1 MATQELNPGHLL
13 EISGR
18 YWETC
23 TLHAGVKLDV
33 FTIIGSDS
41 LSGSDVAQK
50 LGADKRAVEMFL
62 NALTAM
68 NLLSKS
74 DDRYSNTAVSATFLV
89 KDSPRYVGHIIKH
102 HHHLVESWVQL
113 DSAVQTGQPIRTK
126 ASYDDEEWRESFL
139 MGMFNIA
146 MNLAP
151 VIVPLID
158 LSGRRHLVDLGGGP
172 GTYAIQFCLNNPE
185 LKATVY
191 DLPTTRPFA
200 EKTIA
205 AFGLSDRIDFR
216 DVDYLEEG
224 IQGTYDVAWLSH
236 ILHAESPEDCRNIVK
251 MAVGALE
258 PGGMILIHEF
268 ILNNSMDGPLF
279 PALFSLNMLIGT
291 SAGQSYSEQQLKD
304 MLSEAGVRD
313 FRRIHFESANDS
325 SVIAGTVNK

>member
-1 MATQELNPGHLL
+1 MATQDLHPGHLL

-18 YWETC
+18 FWETC

-33 FTIIGSDS
+33 FTIIGDEQ
-41 LSGSDVAQK
+41 LACEDVAQQ
-50 LGADKRAVEMFL
+50 LSGDKRAVEMLL

-74 DDRYSNTAVSATFLV
+74 SHRYANTPLSKSFLV
-89 KDSPRYVGHIIKH
+89 KGSPRYVGHIIMH
-102 HHHLVESWVQL
+102 HHYLVDSWAQT
-113 DSAVQTGQPIRTK
+113 DAAVLSGQPVRTR
-126 ASYDDEEWRESFL
+126 ASDGDDQRRESFL

-158 LSGRRHLVDLGGGP
+158 LGGRRHLLDLGGGP
-172 GTYAIQFCLNNPE
+172 GTYAIQFCLHNPS

-205 AFGLSDRIDFR
+205 KFDLTDRIDFM
-216 DVDYLEEG
+216 DTDYLEEEIEG
-224 IQGTYDVAWLSH
+224 SYDVAWLSH
-236 ILHAESPEDCRNIVK
+236 ILHAESPEDCRKIIDK
-251 MAVGALE
+251 AVSVLE

-268 ILNNSMDGPLF
+268 ILDNTMDGPLF
-279 PALFSLNMLIGT
+279 PALFSLNMLLGT
-291 SAGQSYSEQQLKD
+291 PAGQSYSEKQLMD
-304 MLSEAGVRD
+304 MLAEAGVGEL
-313 FRRIHFESANDS
+313 RRTFFESPNDS
-325 SVIAGTVNK
+325 SVIVGIVK